1 MKVKA
6 PNGEIVDLLTVNL
19 GPSHPATHGTL
30 RLFTA
35 LDGENVV
42 GAVCEMGFLHRGF
55 EKMVEQGTYSQVLP
69 YTDRL
74 NYCSAMINNIA
85 FCKAVEKM
93 FAIQITER
101 CMVLRVVLM
110 ELSRIIDHMVCV
122 CTNLVDLGALTNFWY
137 FFNTRELV
145 YKIWE
150 KLCGARLTNTVTRIG
165 GMYRDT
171 YPGFEGDVADVL
183 VKIEKAIAEVRGLIE
198 RNKIFIQRTKDIGA
212 VSAADAISFGWTGPC
227 LRASGVDRDIRKDD
241 PYYGYET
248 YQFDTVIGTTGDT
261 FDRIMV
267 RLYEMI
273 ESVGLV
279 RQALGKLKPGPVN
292 SADARLSLPSRDQV
306 YHDMEALINSFKLV
320 YEGVRP
326 PAGECYD
333 YVEAANGELG
343 FQITSDGGTNPYRI
357 KVRPPCLTQWAA
369 FGDML
374 EGHMVADLASAL
386 GSINIIAGE
395 LDR

>member
-6 PNGEIVDLLTVNL
+6 PNGEQLELMTINL

-35 LDGENVV
+35 IDGENVV

-55 EKMVEQGTYSQVLP
+55 EKMIEQGTYSQVLP

-74 NYCSAMINNIA
+74 NYCSAMINNIG

-93 FAIQITER
+93 FRIEVPER
-101 CMVLRVVLM
+101 CITLRIVLM

-137 FFNTRELV
+137 FFNTREQV

-171 YPGFEGDVADVL
+171 YPGFEDDVKAVL
-183 VKIEKAIAEVRGLIE
+183 LLIENSLGEVRGLIE
-198 RNKIFIQRTKDIGA
+198 HNKIFIQRTKDICA
-212 VSAADAISFGWTGPC
+212 VSAEDAISYGWTGPC
-227 LRASGVDRDIRKDD
+227 LRASGVDRDIRKDE

-273 ESVGLV
+273 ESISLV
-279 RQALGKLKPGPVN
+279 RQALGRLKPGPVN
-292 SADARLSLPSRDQV
+292 TADARLSLPSRDQV

-333 YVEAANGELG
+333 RVEAANGELG
-343 FQITSDGGTNPYRI
+343 FQIISDGGTNPYRI

-369 FGDML
+369 FGPML

>member
-1 MKVKA
+1 VKVRTPA
-6 PNGEIVDLLTVNL
+6 GEQIELLTLNL

-69 YTDRL
+69 FTDRL
-74 NYCSAMINNIA
+74 NYCSAMINNIG

-93 FAIQITER
+93 FRIDVPER
-101 CMVLRVVLM
+101 CVVLRVVLM

-171 YPGFEGDVADVL
+171 YVGFEDDVREVL
-183 VKIEKAIAEVRGLIE
+183 VKIEKAIGEVRGLIE
-198 RNKIFIQRTKDIGA
+198 RNKIFIERTSGICP
-212 VSAADAISFGWTGPC
+212 VSAEDAISWGWTGPC
-227 LRASGVDRDIRKDD
+227 LRASGVDRDMRKDE
-241 PYYGYET
+241 PYYGYEQ
-248 YQFDTVIGTTGDT
+248 YQFDTILGTKGDT

-267 RLYEMI
+267 RILEML
-273 ESVGLV
+273 ESVSIV

-292 SADARLSLPSRDQV
+292 AADARLSLPSRDAV

-333 YVEAANGELG
+333 SLEAANGELG
-343 FQITSDGGTNPYRI
+343 FQIVSDGGTNPYRV
-357 KVRPPCLTQWAA
+357 KVRPPCFTQWAA

-374 EGHMVADLASAL
+374 EGHQVADLASAL

>member
-1 MKVKA
+1 VKVIS
-6 PNGEIVDLLTVNL
+6 PTGERVDLMTINV

-30 RLFTA
+30 RIFAA
-35 LDGENVV
+35 LDGETIAACATEI
-42 GAVCEMGFLHRGF
+42 GYLHRGF

-74 NYCSAMINNIA
+74 NYCSAMMNNIG

-93 FAIQITER
+93 FAITVPER
-101 CMVLRVVLM
+101 CVTIRIILS

-137 FFNTRELV
+137 FFNVREQV
-145 YKIWE
+145 YVIWE

-165 GMYRDT
+165 GMYRDV
-171 YPGFEGDVADVL
+171 YPGFVDDVRGVL
-183 VKIEKAIAEVRGLIE
+183 LKIETAVGEVRGLIE
-198 RNKIFIQRTKDIGA
+198 HNKIFIDRTKDVCV
-212 VSAADAISFGWTGPC
+212 VSASDAISWGWTGPC
-227 LRASGVDRDIRKDD
+227 LRASGVDRDLRKDE

-248 YQFDTVIGTTGDT
+248 YNFDTVIGTSGDT

-267 RLYEMI
+267 RIYEMI
-273 ESVGLV
+273 ESVSIV
-279 RQALGKLKPGPVN
+279 RQGLDRLKPGPIN
-292 SADARLSLPSRDQV
+292 SPDARVSLPSRERV

-326 PAGECYD
+326 APGTCYD
-333 YVEAANGELG
+333 ATEAANGELG
-343 FQITSDGGTNPYRI
+343 YLIVSDGGTNPYRV
-357 KVRPPCLTQWAA
+357 KVRPPCFTQFAA
-369 FGDML
+369 YGDML
-374 EGHMVADLASAL
+374 TGAMLADVAASL